1 MDHFMEEVVVKKN
14 HVVQDMLFYLA
25 NILMVLAAIF
35 GFMMLQVIFTGFSVS
50 LLINLVLLIGTAVLL
65 FMYKDRLRAEY
76 EYTFTNGDLDFA
88 QVYNNKKRKNLGTM
102 RVKNVE
108 AFGPVESDHFRKL
121 VNMPGTKTSNWF
133 LNRGASL
140 YYFYYVK
147 DSVRKVIVF
156 EPSADLVEYVK
167 KYLAH
172 GVYNA

>member
-14 HVVQDMLFYLA
+14 RVAQDMLFYLA
-25 NILMVLAAIF
+25 NILMVLSAIF
-35 GFMMLQVIFTGFSVS
+35 GFMMLQLIFTGFSIA
-50 LLINLVLLIGTAVLL
+50 LLINIILLIGTAVLL
-65 FMYKDRLRAEY
+65 FMYKDRLRTEY

-102 RVKNVE
+102 RVKNVD

-121 VNMPGTKTSNWF
+121 ISMPGAKTSNWF
-133 LNRGASL
+133 LNRGANL

-156 EPSADLVEYVK
+156 EPSDDLVDYIK
-167 KYLAH
+167 KYLPH

>member
-14 HVVQDMLFYLA
+14 HMAQDLLFYLA

-35 GFMMLQVIFTGFSVS
+35 GFMMLQLIFTGFSIPMLV
-50 LLINLVLLIGTAVLL
+50 NLVLLIGTAVLL
-65 FMYKDRLRAEY
+65 FLYKDRLRTEY

-133 LNRGASL
+133 LNRGAKL
-140 YYFYYVK
+140 YYFFYVK

-156 EPSADLVEYVK
+156 EPSDELVEYVK
-167 KYLAH
+167 KYLPH